1 MLLGVLD
8 IGSNSAQLQVFEARS
23 GAPPLPTH
31 AVKEPTLLGEAFGPD
46 GAIEPAGVDRV
57 VEAVNHTM
65 TAARRLGVEQ
75 LYVFTT
81 SAVRDAANRDMIL
94 DRVEAEAGV
103 RPQYLSGEGEA
114 RLTYLAVHQWYG
126 WSAGRLLILDIGG
139 GSMEIVLG
147 RDAEP
152 ELAMSLPLGAGRLTR
167 LFLPDDPPGRDQ
179 LAVLRRH
186 VSSTLREV
194 ADRLLWEGEPERAI
208 GTSKTF
214 KQLARLAGAPA
225 QRKGPFV
232 PRSVTSRDLEAW
244 IPRLGAL
251 RARERAKLKGVSR
264 SRSRQVLAGAVVAKA
279 AMKALNVDTVDV
291 CPWALREGI
300 VLHYLQT
307 MHNQSFDLPLR
318 LLVGATQQIAGR
330 GVPQRAIAGGID
342 GAGGGSG
349 TLTS

>member
-1 MLLGVLD
+1 MG
-8 IGSNSAQLQVFEARS
+8 
-23 GAPPLPTH
+23 
-31 AVKEPTLLGEAFGPD
+31 
-46 GAIEPAGVDRV
+46 
-57 VEAVNHTM
+57 
-65 TAARRLGVEQ
+65 AARRLGVQQ

-81 SAVRDAANRDMIL
+81 SAVRDAANRDLIL

-103 RPQYLSGEGEA
+103 RPQYLSGEDEA

-167 LFLPDDPPGRDQ
+167 EFLPGDPPGRHQ
-179 LAVLRRH
+179 LTALRRH
-186 VSSTLREV
+186 VNATLREV
-194 ADRLLWEGEPERAI
+194 ADRLLWEGVPERAI

-214 KQLARLAGAPA
+214 KQLARLSGGPS

-232 PRSVTSRDLEAW
+232 RRPVTAGDLEAW
-244 IPRLGAL
+244 IPRLAGL

-264 SRSRQVLAGAVVAKA
+264 PRSRQIIAGALVARA
-279 AMKALNVDTVDV
+279 GMKALNVDSVDV

-300 VLHYLQT
+300 LLHYLQT
-307 MHNQSFDLPLR
+307 TFNQSFDLPLR
-318 LLVGATQQIAGR
+318 PLNGSSYGKDASGLPGSRHVALVAASSSQPWQGR
-330 GVPQRAIAGGID
+330 LD
-342 GAGGGSG
+342 GA
-349 TLTS
+349 

>member
-31 AVKEPTLLGEAFGPD
+31 AVKAPTLLGEAFGPD
-46 GAIEPAGVDRV
+46 GAIELAGVDRV
-57 VEAVNHTM
+57 VEAVNHAM
-65 TAARRLGVEQ
+65 SAARRLGVQQ

-81 SAVRDAANRDMIL
+81 SAVRDAANRDLIL

-103 RPQYLSGEGEA
+103 RPQYLTGEDEA

-152 ELAMSLPLGAGRLTR
+152 ELAVSLPLGAGRLTR
-167 LFLPDDPPGRDQ
+167 EFLPDDPPSRHQ
-179 LAVLRRH
+179 LAALRRH
-186 VSSTLREV
+186 VNATLREV
-194 ADRLLWEGEPERAI
+194 ADRLRWEGVPERAI

-214 KQLARLAGAPA
+214 KQLARLSGAPS

-232 PRSVTSRDLEAW
+232 RRSVTVQDLEAW
-244 IPRLGAL
+244 IPRLAVL
-251 RARERAKLKGVSR
+251 RARERAKLRGVSR
-264 SRSRQVLAGAVVAKA
+264 PRSRQIVAGALVARA
-279 AMKALNVDTVDV
+279 GMKALNVDSVDV

-300 VLHYLQT
+300 LLHYLQT
-307 MHNQSFDLPLR
+307 TLNQSFDLPLR
-318 LLVGATQQIAGR
+318 PLN
-330 GVPQRAIAGGID
+330 
-342 GAGGGSG
+342 GSG
-349 TLTS
+349 YGKDASGSPGSRHVALVATSSSQP